1 MSGGGGGGG
10 GGEGF
15 AERFEQYQ
23 GHLERLVKSY
33 VRLVRRLREEEDRWR
48 WEEEIEEAEGII
60 VEAYRIAKGEEVK
73 GG

>member
-1 MSGGGGGGG
+1 MSGGG

-48 WEEEIEEAEGII
+48 WEEEIVEAEGII
-60 VEAYRIAKGEEVK
+60 VEAYRIAKWEE
-73 GG
+73 GREE